1 MIMTMVLATGIGMI
15 LAALNVR
22 YRDFQ
27 YIIPFLIQ
35 VWLYASP
42 VVYSVQIVPQRFLFW
57 YYLNPMAGFLDVF
70 RFAVTGQTAFSWIG
84 FGWST
89 VSAIAIFS
97 LGTWIFRSAEEGFAD
112 YI

>member
-1 MIMTMVLATGIGMI
+1 MTI
-15 LAALNVR
+15 
-22 YRDFQ
+22 FS
-27 YIIPFLIQ
+27 IIFGNLVKIPSDG
-35 VWLYASP
+35 VPYP
-42 VVYSVQIVPQRFLFW
+42 VFVY
-57 YYLNPMAGFLDVF
+57 
-70 RFAVTGQTAFSWIG
+70 G

>member
-1 MIMTMVLATGIGMI
+1 MVMAMVLATGIGMI

-42 VVYSVQIVPQRFLFW
+42 VVYSVQIVPHRFWFW
-57 YYLNPMAGFLDVF
+57 YYLNPMAGLLDVF
-70 RFAVTGQTAFSWIG
+70 RFAVTGQTVFSWLG
-84 FGWST
+84 LGWSV

-97 LGTWIFRSAEEGFAD
+97 LGTWIFRSVEQGFAD